1 MTINKILLEKK
12 RNDEILKKYKNVID
26 SKVHENIEMVL
37 SKEDEEYSL
46 WDISN
51 NYIEAFKDQV
61 RYSFW
66 IDKESELLGAI
77 IGYIKKV
84 HKGNSSKRNL
94 KEIVNFLIYNDFV
107 NYENANELFE
117 INNVTGEALELWDN
131 YLESTQSELTRQ
143 AVGVGLIHKIQV
155 FFMLEDIRNKKTVIY
170 F

>member
-26 SKVHENIEMVL
+26 SKVHENIVMVL

-46 WDISN
+46 WDISK

-61 RYSFW
+61 RDSFW

-84 HKGNSSKRNL
+84 HKENSSKRNL
-94 KEIVNFLIYNDFV
+94 KEIVNFLVYNDFV
-107 NYENANELFE
+107 NYENANELFKV
-117 INNVTGEALELWDN
+117 NNVTGEALELWDN

-143 AVGVGLIHKIQV
+143 SVGVGLIHKIQV
-155 FFMLEDIRNKKTVIY
+155 FFMLEDIRTKKTVIY

>member
-1 MTINKILLEKK
+1 
-12 RNDEILKKYKNVID
+12 
-26 SKVHENIEMVL
+26 MVL

-46 WDISN
+46 WDISK

-61 RYSFW
+61 RDSFW

-84 HKGNSSKRNL
+84 HKENSSKRNL
-94 KEIVNFLIYNDFV
+94 KEIVNFLVYNDFV
-107 NYENANELFE
+107 NYENANELFKV
-117 INNVTGEALELWDN
+117 NNVTGEALELWDN

-143 AVGVGLIHKIQV
+143 SVGVGLIHKIQV
-155 FFMLEDIRNKKTVIY
+155 FFMLEDIRTKKTVIY